1 MSDTTGDEAEYTIG
15 RAAEILGVTPRT
27 LRHWEAVG
35 LLEPRWRTLG
45 DYRLYAPE
53 DVERGLQI
61 VVYRAAGVPLG
72 QIGELIDAP
81 DTRRERLHR
90 QREILVER
98 IAHLR
103 GMIRVVDE
111 ILEGDAAMSVEEQ
124 AQKWR
129 EQWSEYRAEAQER
142 WGNTPEWEQ
151 SRERMRQMS
160 AGDWE
165 EATAEAAALREAL
178 AEAAERG
185 VEPGSPEGDALA
197 LRHRAEIARWYEA
210 TPSKQVILARMY
222 VADDRFARSYGEHCG
237 YLRDLVEARAAKE
250 GVDLDAVQWR

>member
-1 MSDTTGDEAEYTIG
+1 MSDTTGDDAEYTIG

-35 LLEPRWRTLG
+35 LLEPQWRTLG
-45 DYRLYAPE
+45 DYRLYTPE

-61 VVYRAAGVPLG
+61 VVYRAAGVPLA

-81 DTRRERLHR
+81 GTRRERLHR
-90 QREILVER
+90 QREILVDR

-111 ILEGDAAMSVEEQ
+111 ILEGDAAMGVEQQ
-124 AQKWR
+124 AKKWR

-151 SRERMRQMS
+151 SRERMRRMT

-165 EATAEAAALREAL
+165 
-178 AEAAERG
+178 
-185 VEPGSPEGDALA
+185 
-197 LRHRAEIARWYEA
+197 EA

-222 VADDRFARSYGEHCG
+222 VADDRFARSYGEHRG

-250 GVDLDAVQWR
+250 GVDLYAVQWR